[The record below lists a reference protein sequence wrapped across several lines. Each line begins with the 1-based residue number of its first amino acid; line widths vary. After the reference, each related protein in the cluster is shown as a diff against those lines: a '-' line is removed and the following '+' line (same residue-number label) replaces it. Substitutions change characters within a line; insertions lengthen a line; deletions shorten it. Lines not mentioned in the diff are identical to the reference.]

1 MDIPYIQSG
10 DYFIPDLKL
19 PEETRPIGKWG
30 RMHRDYLKEHHPIQY
45 NNLVLS
51 GNLWTYLTDLN
62 EQAQKRRC
70 RDAWKSAIIATVW
83 MLLSASMLLLL
94 RHFYVPEGFW
104 SAVML
109 IAGLLELG
117 MIVPVWILLKT
128 RLKEIEGGEE
138 DAATQ
143 Y

>member
-1 MDIPYIQSG
+1 MPSN
-10 DYFIPDLKL
+10 
-19 PEETRPIGKWG
+19 T
-30 RMHRDYLKEHHPIQY
+30 
-45 NNLVLS
+45 
-51 GNLWTYLTDLN
+51 N
-62 EQAQKRRC
+62 EDAQKQRR

-83 MLLSASMLLLL
+83 MLLSASMVLLL
-94 RHFYVPEGFW
+94 RHIYVPEGFW

-117 MIVPVWILLKT
+117 MIIPVWILLKT

-138 DAATQ
+138 DAAAQ

>member
-1 MDIPYIQSG
+1 MPSNTN
-10 DYFIPDLKL
+10 
-19 PEETRPIGKWG
+19 EE
-30 RMHRDYLKEHHPIQY
+30 
-45 NNLVLS
+45 
-51 GNLWTYLTDLN
+51 
-62 EQAQKRRC
+62 AQKQRR

-104 SAVML
+104 STVML

-117 MIVPVWILLKT
+117 MIIPVWILLKT

-138 DAATQ
+138 DAAAQ

>member
-1 MDIPYIQSG
+1 MPSNTNG
-10 DYFIPDLKL
+10 
-19 PEETRPIGKWG
+19 E
-30 RMHRDYLKEHHPIQY
+30 
-45 NNLVLS
+45 
-51 GNLWTYLTDLN
+51 
-62 EQAQKRRC
+62 AQKQRR

-83 MLLSASMLLLL
+83 MLLSASILLLL
-94 RHFYVPEGFW
+94 RHFYVPEGIW

-138 DAATQ
+138 DAAAQ

>member
-1 MDIPYIQSG
+1 MQRNIN
-10 DYFIPDLKL
+10 
-19 PEETRPIGKWG
+19 EE
-30 RMHRDYLKEHHPIQY
+30 
-45 NNLVLS
+45 
-51 GNLWTYLTDLN
+51 
-62 EQAQKRRC
+62 AQKDRRY
-70 RDAWKSAIIATVW
+70 DAWKSAIIATVW

-94 RHFYVPEGFW
+94 RHYYVPEGFW

>member
-1 MDIPYIQSG
+1 MPSNTNG
-10 DYFIPDLKL
+10 
-19 PEETRPIGKWG
+19 E
-30 RMHRDYLKEHHPIQY
+30 
-45 NNLVLS
+45 
-51 GNLWTYLTDLN
+51 
-62 EQAQKRRC
+62 AQKQRR

-83 MLLSASMLLLL
+83 MLLSASMLFLL

-104 SAVML
+104 STVML

-138 DAATQ
+138 DAAAQ

>member
-1 MDIPYIQSG
+1 MPSNTNG
-10 DYFIPDLKL
+10 
-19 PEETRPIGKWG
+19 E
-30 RMHRDYLKEHHPIQY
+30 
-45 NNLVLS
+45 
-51 GNLWTYLTDLN
+51 
-62 EQAQKRRC
+62 AQKRRC

-83 MLLSASMLLLL
+83 MLLSASMLFLL

-117 MIVPVWILLKT
+117 MIIPVWILLKT

-138 DAATQ
+138 DAAAQ

>member
-1 MDIPYIQSG
+1 MQRNI
-10 DYFIPDLKL
+10 
-19 PEETRPIGKWG
+19 
-30 RMHRDYLKEHHPIQY
+30 
-45 NNLVLS
+45 
-51 GNLWTYLTDLN
+51 N
-62 EQAQKRRC
+62 EDAQKGRR
-70 RDAWKSAIIATVW
+70 RDAWKSAITATVW

-138 DAATQ
+138 DAAAQ

>member
-1 MDIPYIQSG
+1 MPNNTN
-10 DYFIPDLKL
+10 
-19 PEETRPIGKWG
+19 EEA
-30 RMHRDYLKEHHPIQY
+30 
-45 NNLVLS
+45 
-51 GNLWTYLTDLN
+51 
-62 EQAQKRRC
+62 QARRR
-70 RDAWKSAIIATVW
+70 RDAWNSVIIATIW
-83 MLLSASMLLLL
+83 MLLSASIMLLL

-117 MIVPVWILLKT
+117 MIIPVWILLKT

-138 DAATQ
+138 DAAAQ